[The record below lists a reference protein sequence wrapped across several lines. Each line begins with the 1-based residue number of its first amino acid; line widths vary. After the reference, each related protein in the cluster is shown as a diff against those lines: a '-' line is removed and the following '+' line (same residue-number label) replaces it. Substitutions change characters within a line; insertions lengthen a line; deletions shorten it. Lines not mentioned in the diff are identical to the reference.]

1 MNNIFSEHFSRKENI
16 LTRLDAR
23 IKIVFCVTAII
34 FILFFHTTYI
44 PSTVIILTLFS
55 LFLIGIPIKVIIL
68 RMSAPLGIALVI
80 LFIKIFFY
88 RATLHNGLLIALKI
102 TGSTS
107 AMLFLSMTTTLD
119 KLLDASRYFRMPKV
133 WVEICLI
140 AYRYVFVLLED
151 ASMVID
157 AQKVRLG
164 YANLGVALRSIG
176 TLAGAIIIRAYD
188 QSVATYESMMLRG
201 YKGEEEGL
209 FKK

>member
-23 IKIVFCVTAII
+23 IKIISCVTAII
-34 FILFFHTTYI
+34 LILFFHTPYI
-44 PSTVIILTLFS
+44 SSTVIILTLLS
-55 LFLIGIPIKVIIL
+55 LFLVGIPLKVIIL

-88 RATLHNGLLIALKI
+88 RDTLQSGLLIALKI
-102 TGSTS
+102 IGSTS

-119 KLLDASRYFRMPKV
+119 KLLTASRYFKMPRV

-140 AYRYVFVLLED
+140 AYRYVFVLIED
-151 ASMVID
+151 ASTVID

-164 YANLGVALRSIG
+164 YANLRVTLRSLG

-201 YKGEEEGL
+201 YKEEGL
-209 FKK
+209 SKE